1 MKKVL
6 AIAVIALG
14 SIGFA
19 QAQEIDFGVQVGYNI
34 ANLQGDD
41 VEDVDARNGINVG
54 ITGEYEFGPSFGLL
68 VGAIYSQQGA
78 EGVNAFG
85 QDVTLKLDY
94 INVPVLAKFYLG
106 GSGFSIDAGPQIGF
120 VVKDESE
127 ITDGVLTG
135 TTTDYDAES
144 IDLSVGGGLTYKFRE
159 GTVLE
164 GLSLGGRYMVGVSNI
179 YEDDSTL
186 DDDITNQVFSI
197 NLGYKF

>member
-6 AIAVIALG
+6 AIAVVALG

-41 VEDVDARNGINVG
+41 VEDVDARNGINIG
-54 ITGEYEFGPSFGLL
+54 LTGEYEFGPSFGLL

-78 EGVNAFG
+78 EGNG
-85 QDVTLKLDY
+85 VTLKLDY

-120 VVKDESE
+120 NVKDEVEVDRGIFEGS
-127 ITDGVLTG
+127 TSDF
-135 TTTDYDAES
+135 DAES
-144 IDLSVGGGLTYKFRE
+144 IDLSIGGGLTYKFRE
-159 GTVLE
+159 GSTLE

-179 YEDDSTL
+179 YEDNDTFS
-186 DDDITNQVFSI
+186 DDVTNQVFSI

>member
-1 MKKVL
+1 MKKIV

-19 QAQEIDFGVQVGYNI
+19 QAQEIDFGVQVGYNV
-34 ANLQGDD
+34 ANFQGDD

-54 ITGEYEFGPSFGLL
+54 ITGEYEFSPSFGLL

-78 EGVNAFG
+78 EGSIAG
-85 QDVTLKLDY
+85 ADTTLKLDY

-120 VVKDESE
+120 NVKDETE
-127 ITDGVLTG
+127 ITSGPFAGSTA
-135 TTTDYDAES
+135 DYDAEP
-144 IDLSVGGGLTYKFRE
+144 IDLSVGGGLSYKFRE
-159 GTVLE
+159 GTTLE
-164 GLSLGGRYMVGVSNI
+164 GVSFSTRYMVGLSNI
-179 YEDDSTL
+179 YN
-186 DDDITNQVFSI
+186 DDDTFSDNVTNQVFSF